1 MTAVLV
7 QAREHDEPD
16 DDVEQRGEGGGVDD
30 RGGGGEGV
38 PQACLSQRD
47 LVRCPHTQIVKNI
60 CSFSAL
66 TFVMK
71 QLTNTKS

>member
-1 MTAVLV
+1 MDRSIDLAVQQMQMQHKYLTAVLV
-7 QAREHDEPD
+7 QAREHDKPD

-47 LVRCPHTQIVKNI
+47 LVRYSKT
-60 CSFSAL
+60 L
-66 TFVMK
+66 
-71 QLTNTKS
+71 QL